1 MTNNYNVN
9 GHQLKSTVS
18 KYTVVA
24 TPIHL
29 VARSEDKL
37 AWKLYLKGKF
47 DMKSTYLLMLD
58 PYIEAPFKAK
68 WIWTL
73 KTLPRIQTFVWK
85 CMHKSIGVRE
95 CLSERRLTLDNACP
109 IC

>member
-37 AWKLYLKGKF
+37 AWKLYPKGEF
-47 DMKSTYLLMLD
+47 DMKSMYLLMLD

-68 WIWTL
+68 WIWKL
-73 KTLPRIQTFVWK
+73 KTLPRIQTLFGSVCTK
-85 CMHKSIGVRE
+85 ALV
-95 CLSERRLTLDNACP
+95 
-109 IC
+109 